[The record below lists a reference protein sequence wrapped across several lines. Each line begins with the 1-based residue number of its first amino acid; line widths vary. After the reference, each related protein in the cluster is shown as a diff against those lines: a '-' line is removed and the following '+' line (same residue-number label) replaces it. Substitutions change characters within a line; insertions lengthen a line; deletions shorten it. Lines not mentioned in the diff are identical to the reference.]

1 MFFTWK
7 ERTDLKVW
15 LMIWYGRMLLAHLC
29 WGGSGGIEGRDTV
42 LMLGAEVSNKKRE
55 QTGNP

>member
-1 MFFTWK
+1 
-7 ERTDLKVW
+7 
-15 LMIWYGRMLLAHLC
+15 MIWYGRMLLAHLC